1 MTFARCLALLLLL
14 IATSGWVKTYLPLV
28 LSNDTAQSAE
38 ISYGFNQTL
47 EPNQWIDVECVT
59 GEPVATFD
67 NGRLH
72 VVCE

>member
-1 MTFARCLALLLLL
+1 MPSAGPCLA
-14 IATSGWVKTYLPLV
+14 AVDACHKCAALV
-28 LSNDTAQSAE
+28 LGSDVQSAE
-38 ISYGFNQTL
+38 ISYGFNQSL
-47 EPNQWIDVECVT
+47 ESNQWIDVECVT